1 MLSNDTKNRLGHAVT
16 DFAIG
21 DQIAARLVES
31 APANASEAED
41 LLRAIDES
49 KNKDIKERLFS
60 ALAGDGSQGHAL
72 ADRLEKMVDV
82 LKAVADGDEVAGTP
96 AEAASFTGQV
106 AGMTTNVTIDADVA
120 GEDGNL
126 VLLSFDGSD
135 DIDTVIA
142 AWNLANPGN
151 EVTLSSGDGSQ
162 IPDNGE
168 EITLSGGA
176 DAVLDSDA
184 NLAPALAALG
194 SEPMSA
200 EMKTHLVSALADQKA
215 ADEFEAAFNQAIDEL
230 SSL

>member
-1 MLSNDTKNRLGHAVT
+1 MLSNDTKYRLGHAVT

-21 DQIAARLVES
+21 EQIAARLVES
-31 APANASEAED
+31 APANASEAQD
-41 LLRAIDES
+41 LLKAIDEA
-49 KNKDIKERLFS
+49 KNKDIEERLFT
-60 ALAGDGSQGHAL
+60 ALAGDGSQGLAL

-82 LKAVADGDEVAGTP
+82 LKAVADGDEVTGTP
-96 AEAASFTGQV
+96 AVAASFTGQV
-106 AGMTTNVTIDADVA
+106 AGMTTDVTIDADVA
-120 GEDGNL
+120 GEDGNDV
-126 VLLSFDGSD
+126 VLQFDGSD
-135 DIDTVIA
+135 DIDTVIL
-142 AWNLANPGN
+142 AWNTANPGN
-151 EVTLSSGDGSQ
+151 EVTLTGDGSQ

-168 EITLSGGA
+168 EITLTGGA

-200 EMKTHLVSALADQKA
+200 EMKKHLVSALADQKA